1 MSKFKWFIF
10 CIVLI
15 ILIILIILILLLRN
29 QDNRSVVDNIVYNG
43 EELIPEK
50 DSNGYI
56 DVSNFNVF
64 YSIMNAV
71 NKYVENIK
79 YNDNY
84 NINDESVGEKNLNKI
99 YALLD
104 KNYINNNKINFNN
117 IKNYIYDM
125 NENTKLIPIQMKVKY
140 GENINIYILKAYLIR
155 ERIEEK
161 YFIIRVDTKNQ
172 TFSIEFIN
180 EDVNS
185 IEQLNVYENNNEIQ
199 KNNYNSFSIEMMT
212 VGRMMQCYLEHYR
225 DLSINYPEIVYNEY
239 LDEDYKNKRFG
250 TLENYKKYINDN
262 IEELQNIDAKDYL
275 VETDDNNINYYVC
288 LDQYN
293 NTYIF
298 NILSVYQYKIKLDDY
313 TLTSNKFIQTYNSSN
328 NQKKVMMNVNKLI
341 NMLNSR
347 DYNTAY
353 ELLDENFRSEKF
365 GGEENFEEYIK
376 RNFPSHYKIKYESY
390 EQTGNNVFVQKIT
403 LLDIIDNTDYLSFSI
418 IMVLKN
424 ESDFSISFGLE

>member
-10 CIVLI
+10 CIVLV

-185 IEQLNVYENNNEIQ
+185 IEQVNVYENNNEIQ
-199 KNNYNSFSIEMMT
+199 KNDYNSFSIEMIT

-250 TLENYKKYINDN
+250 TLENYKKYINNN
-262 IEELQNIDAKDYL
+262 IEELQNIDAKNYF
-275 VETDDNNINYYVC
+275 VETEDNNINYYVC

-298 NILSVYQYKIKLDDY
+298 NILSIYQYKIKLDDY
-313 TLTSNKFIQTYNSSN
+313 TLTSNKFIKTYSSSN
-328 NQKKVMMNVNKLI
+328 NQKKVMMNVNKII

-347 DYNTAY
+347 DYNTVY

-365 GGEENFEEYIK
+365 GTEENFEEYIK
-376 RNFPSHYKIKYESY
+376 RKFPSHYKIKYESF

>member
-10 CIVLI
+10 CIVLV

-29 QDNRSVVDNIVYNG
+29 QDNRSVVENIVYNG

-79 YNDNY
+79 YNDNF

-185 IEQLNVYENNNEIQ
+185 IEQVNIHENNNKIQ
-199 KNNYNSFSIEMMT
+199 KNDYNSFSIEMIT

-250 TLENYKKYINDN
+250 TLENYKKYISNN
-262 IEELQNIDAKDYL
+262 IEELQNIDAKNYF
-275 VETDDNNINYYVC
+275 VEADDNNINYYAC

-298 NILSVYQYKIKLDDY
+298 NILSIYQYKIKLDDY
-313 TLTSNKFIQTYNSSN
+313 TLTSNKFIKTYSSSN
-328 NQKKVMMNVNKLI
+328 NQKKVMMNVNKII

-347 DYNTAY
+347 DYNTVY

-365 GGEENFEEYIK
+365 GTEENFEEYIK
-376 RNFPSHYKIKYESY
+376 RKIPSHYKIKYESF